1 MEFLAELH
9 PQIIHFPIAIL
20 ILYSVLE
27 IVGILSKN
35 IFLQKTSFLLLA
47 IGVVSAVGAVLTG
60 NQAAEFAKLNS
71 DLPIAT
77 LINDHE
83 TYATITLWY
92 YFVILILRTY
102 LILKKKFE
110 GILKFVFIP
119 LVLIGSYLI
128 YETGEHGGKLVYN
141 YGIGTSINKD
151 MNTFDNFENHD

>member
-9 PQIIHFPIAIL
+9 PQIVHFPIAIL

-27 IVGILSKN
+27 IIGILFN
-35 IFLQKTSFLLLA
+35 NEFLQKTSFLLLV

-77 LINDHE
+77 LIEDHE

-92 YFVILILRTY
+92 YFAILILRTY
-102 LILKKKFE
+102 LTLKKKFE
-110 GILKFVFIP
+110 GLLKFIFIP
-119 LVLIGSYLI
+119 LVLIGCYLI
-128 YETGEHGGKLVYN
+128 YETGEHGGKLVYE
-141 YGIGTSINKD
+141 YGIGTSINNNL
-151 MNTFDNFENHD
+151 NTFDNHD

>member
-9 PQIIHFPIAIL
+9 PQIVHFPIAIL

-27 IVGILSKN
+27 IIGILFN
-35 IFLQKTSFLLLA
+35 NEFLQKTSFLLLV

-77 LINDHE
+77 LIEDHE
-83 TYATITLWY
+83 TDATITLWY
-92 YFVILILRTY
+92 YFAILILRTY
-102 LILKKKFE
+102 LTLKKKFE

-119 LVLIGSYLI
+119 LVLIGCYLI
-128 YETGEHGGKLVYN
+128 YETGDYGGKLVYE
-141 YGIGTSINKD
+141 YGIGTSINNNL
-151 MNTFDNFENHD
+151 NTFDNHD